1 MRNLSDVPEVFCW
14 TKMGAEAGQPLD
26 VIISR
31 KETERELGDGIFFW
45 GIGTPLGQ
53 SIWRFID
60 SVSGPFVLF
69 SPMKAKP
76 KQIDSSPENVFVWTA
91 YLDRSGIKH
100 AMPEHVFVTSRGLSN
115 GLAKEQHYALVCRKY
130 GSLRGDEWPSV
141 DWAKL
146 KNYERD
152 SKLGFSQVTAVVECK
167 NSVKATSNNYDVL
180 FGAELVE
187 PYYVTLVDPVEL
199 PKNTL
204 DNINAFWTNNRCSA
218 IQQHEWLR
226 SEIAGCYSLA
236 GPGSRKD
243 GPFER
248 IAGIEVNIRTGYS

>member
-1 MRNLSDVPEVFCW
+1 MKNLTDVPDVFCW

-31 KETERELGDGIFFW
+31 KETERELGDGVFFW

-53 SIWRFID
+53 RIWRFID
-60 SVSGPFVLF
+60 SVSRPFVLF

-76 KQIDSSPENVFVWTA
+76 KQIDSSPENVFIWTA
-91 YLDRSGIKH
+91 YLDKNGIKH

-115 GLAKEQHYALVCRKY
+115 GLAKEQHYALVCRKNS
-130 GSLRGDEWPSV
+130 SLRSDEWPSV

-167 NSVKATSNNYDVL
+167 KSVISTGNNYDVL

-204 DNINAFWTNNRCSA
+204 DNINTFWTNNRCSV
-218 IQQHEWLR
+218 IQQYEWLR
-226 SEIAGCYSLA
+226 SEIAGYYSLA
-236 GPGSRKD
+236 GHSSRKD
-243 GPFER
+243 SLFEPLADMR
-248 IAGIEVNIRTGYS
+248 